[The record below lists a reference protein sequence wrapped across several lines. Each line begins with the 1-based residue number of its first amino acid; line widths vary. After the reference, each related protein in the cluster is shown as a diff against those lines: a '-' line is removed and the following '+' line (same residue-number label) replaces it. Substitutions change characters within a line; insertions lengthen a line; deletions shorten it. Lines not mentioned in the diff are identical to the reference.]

1 MTSLNIIT
9 IDLYRM
15 TTWLLQDGL
24 LLPDF
29 FYNNIDAG
37 ADVHQQLFLDISGQ
51 EETMK
56 TKMAV
61 MGEGQT
67 LEMEL

>member
-1 MTSLNIIT
+1 M
-9 IDLYRM
+9 
-15 TTWLLQDGL
+15 
-24 LLPDF
+24 LPDF

-51 EETMK
+51 EETVK